1 MWVWL
6 SPPSGVEKYTNVCR
20 MSTKKYKEF
29 CMKWNHSIFIKNIN
43 HIVKKHCDAKQVR
56 FNEIIG
62 QRDAV
67 TRWKKESYRPSLEIL
82 LEITE
87 KFPVTIDWLLTGKES
102 KGCSEE
108 EFMAQWPEEIRNAC
122 RQLKDVFLSDH
133 PVIKPALISN
143 LAAFQYSVEKEKSQ
157 DNKIEEQTQKLKKQ
171 DQEIRKIREQLKQL
185 ENWHKA
191 EQGTGTGGAASSST
205 GKSKT

>member
-1 MWVWL
+1 MDQ
-6 SPPSGVEKYTNVCR
+6 YTKQLIV
-20 MSTKKYKEF
+20 
-29 CMKWNHSIFIKNIN
+29 
-43 HIVKKHCDAKQVR
+43 VKKKINEMV
-56 FNEIIG
+56 NYSEIIE
-62 QRDAV
+62 RI
-67 TRWKKESYRPSLEIL
+67 KKSDKLRYDKEVASLFGLSEPDFNNRKKRGTL
-82 LEITE
+82 LELIVELGITRGWNLH
-87 KFPVTIDWLLTGKES
+87 WLLTGNKS
-102 KGCSEE
+102 KGCSED

-191 EQGTGTGGAASSST
+191 EQSTGTGGAASSST

>member
-1 MWVWL
+1 MQK
-6 SPPSGVEKYTNVCR
+6 SRKKT
-20 MSTKKYKEF
+20 TKIAFNEF
-29 CMKWNHSIFIKNIN
+29 SININ
-43 HIVKKHCDAKQVR
+43 TLVGDNGGGKIVADELGVSYEAVR
-56 FNEIIG
+56 KWCKGINLPDG
-62 QRDAV
+62 
-67 TRWKKESYRPSLEIL
+67 KML
-82 LEITE
+82 LAIHE
-87 KFPVTIDWLLTGKES
+87 KFNVSIDWLLTGKES

-191 EQGTGTGGAASSST
+191 EQSTGTGGAASSST
-205 GKSKT
+205 GKTKT